1 MNKKSKY
8 QYLFLLLK
16 PYKKSF
22 LITLMLIVIG
32 AVGVIVGPK
41 IFGEI
46 TTLIIQGFSFNN
58 NQLVVNL
65 DYAALYSKILFLTGV
80 YILITIVNYFR
91 DYVMGKVA
99 SSIAYEL
106 RVKIDQK
113 INKMPIAYLDT
124 TKDGDIISTVIN
136 DVNTLFEGLTQS
148 LAQGFYSIILVIGI
162 LSMMLSISVPLTLIP
177 VLSIP
182 VIVVIGMT
190 IMRLSKKYFTSQQT
204 QIAELNVQVEELLAN
219 FTTVQSYNGQAQS
232 LAMFKKVNDE
242 LVKNAQKG
250 NFLSGMLFPLTAF
263 INNIAYVLAVI
274 FGSRKV
280 ISNALNIGELQS
292 FIQYMQQFTGPLQQ
306 ISQLGQYVQSCVAAS
321 ERIVKLLDAPEMQER
336 DNLITLPEVAGNV
349 TFENVNFSYV
359 SETPVIKNFSLDV
372 KAGSTVAI
380 VGATGAGKTTL
391 INLLMRFYEINDGV
405 IKLDGVDMRDISYEA
420 ISSTFSMVLQD
431 TWLFNGSIKDN
442 IAYGNQFT
450 SDAEIEM
457 AAKFANADHFIRTLP
472 QGYDTVINED
482 SSNISQGQKQLL
494 TIARAFLGN
503 KKILILDEATSSVDT
518 RTEKLIQEAMNKLMY
533 GRTAFIIAHRLSTI
547 KNADI
552 ILVMDKGNVV
562 EKGTHEELLQLN
574 KVYASL
580 YQSQFENI

>member
-136 DVNTLFEGLTQS
+136 DVNTLFEGLTES